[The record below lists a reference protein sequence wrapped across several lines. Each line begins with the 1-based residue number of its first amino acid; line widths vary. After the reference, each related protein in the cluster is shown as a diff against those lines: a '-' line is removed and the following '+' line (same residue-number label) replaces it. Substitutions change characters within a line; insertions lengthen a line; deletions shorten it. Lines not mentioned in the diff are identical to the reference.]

1 MRATRASSKAVAG
14 ALFFALAVS
23 LPILAPGLAGAGST
37 DPTLAIGQLVARP
50 VGGGALVE
58 VLGEFGFDDVVQVDY
73 PLTLVV
79 YRGTSFARYP
89 VGTPAVAGTF
99 AALGDGLAVS
109 EIAALE
115 ATGSASPT
123 VEIVSLEPNRIVVSL
138 PAALSSAGSI
148 TAVLYVEVIG
158 EGGFVSNAPS
168 VLLTSG
174 GGS

>member
-1 MRATRASSKAVAG
+1 MRASSKAGV
-14 ALFFALAVS
+14 FALAWL
-23 LPILAPGLAGAGST
+23 LPILAAHLAAAGST

-50 VGGGALVE
+50 VAGAAVVE

-79 YRGTSFARYP
+79 YRGATFARFP
-89 VGTPAVAGTF
+89 VGAPAVAGTF
-99 AALGDGLAVS
+99 AGLADGLAVS

-115 ATGSASPT
+115 ATGVAEPSA
-123 VEIVSLEPNRIVVSL
+123 EIVALEPNRLLVSL
-138 PAALSSAGSI
+138 PLDLSSAGVL
-148 TAVLYVEVIG
+148 TAVLYVEVAG

-168 VLLTSG
+168 IALAGG

>member
-1 MRATRASSKAVAG
+1 MLLSAV
-14 ALFFALAVS
+14 AVS
-23 LPILAPGLAGAGST
+23 LPIFPILAGDLAGAGST

-89 VGTPAVAGTF
+89 AGAPAVVGTF
-99 AALGDGLAVS
+99 AGLGDGLAVS
-109 EIAALE
+109 EIATLE
-115 ATGSASPT
+115 SAGSTASA
-123 VEIVSLEPNRIVVSL
+123 VEIVSLEPNRIVASL

-148 TAVLYVEVIG
+148 TAVLYVEVAG
-158 EGGFVSNAPS
+158 EGGFVSNAPT
-168 VLLTSG
+168 VALTSG